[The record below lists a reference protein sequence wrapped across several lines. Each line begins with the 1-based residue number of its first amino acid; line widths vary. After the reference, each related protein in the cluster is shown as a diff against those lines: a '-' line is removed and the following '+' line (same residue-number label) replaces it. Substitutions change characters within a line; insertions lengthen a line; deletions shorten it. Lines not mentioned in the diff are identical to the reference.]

1 MANDMSIISYLEA
14 GIKNEALRQSA
25 IAGNLANMETPGY
38 RRVDV
43 KFNNVLAQ
51 KIADDETLDSDDTTP
66 ELFVPQKT
74 PLSPNGNDVS
84 FDSEVGE
91 MVKNSIRHKAFTRIL
106 VKKYQ
111 QYDMA
116 MNLTR

>member
-1 MANDMSIISYLEA
+1 MANDLSVISYLEA
-14 GIKNEALRQSA
+14 GIKSEAVRQSA
-25 IAGNLANMETPGY
+25 IASNIANMETPGY

-51 KIADDETLDSDDTTP
+51 KIASGEALEGDEASP
-66 ELFVPQKT
+66 EIFTPQKT
-74 PLSPNGNDVS
+74 PVGPDGNDVI

-91 MVKNSIRHKAFTRIL
+91 LVKNSIRHKTYMRLLA
-106 VKKYQ
+106 KKYQ

-116 MNLTR
+116 MNLSR